1 MVTEQP
7 APAGESGADSDPVE
21 VVLAEIRRRGG
32 RVTTTRRLVLRALFE
47 HTGHRTAPELADE
60 LAKEVHAYGL
70 DVHMSTIYR
79 FLDELEEL
87 GVVSHS
93 HLGHGP
99 AVYDVSPVGHFH
111 LVCQQCGAVTES
123 PDVLLSALARS
134 LKSRY
139 GFSIDAHHFA
149 IAGLCKSCS
158 ERAD

>member
-1 MVTEQP
+1 MAIEP
-7 APAGESGADSDPVE
+7 ESGTARTVDPGDPAE

-47 HTGHRTAPELADE
+47 HSGHRTASELAED
-60 LAKEVHAYGL
+60 LANEVQAYGL
-70 DVHMSTIYR
+70 DVHLSTIYR

-111 LVCQQCGAVTES
+111 LVCQQCGGVTES
-123 PDVLLSALARS
+123 PDVLLSALASS

-158 ERAD
+158 DRLP

>member
-1 MVTEQP
+1 MATEQP
-7 APAGESGADSDPVE
+7 TPAGEPGGDSDPVE

-47 HTGHRTAPELADE
+47 HTGHRTAPELADD

-149 IAGLCKSCS
+149 IAGRCKSCS
-158 ERAD
+158 G